1 MFLLPASNLPAQP
14 PLIHAHNDYQKPEP
28 LVNALR
34 NKAFSIEA
42 DVYLVNDSLRV
53 AHDKKELTNAPTLN
67 VLYLKPIIDLFKL
80 HHGRISNDSNYVPL
94 LVIDIKEKGKEVLN
108 KLVIELSKDRS
119 VFDRDINPKAVQ
131 VVISGDRGSLPDWI
145 TYPSFI
151 LFDGR
156 PLENYDNATLQ
167 KVAFISDL
175 YINYSFPPDSIDS
188 RVVRLVQKVHG
199 SKKLLRLWAIPD
211 NPESWTHL
219 RQLGIDIINTDKVA
233 ECRKYFSSVAQ

>member
-1 MFLLPASNLPAQP
+1 M
-14 PLIHAHNDYQKPEP
+14 
-28 LVNALR
+28 
-34 NKAFSIEA
+34 
-42 DVYLVNDSLRV
+42 
-53 AHDKKELTNAPTLN
+53 
-67 VLYLKPIIDLFKL
+67 
-80 HHGRISNDSNYVPL
+80 
-94 LVIDIKEKGKEVLN
+94 
-108 KLVIELSKDRS
+108 
-119 VFDRDINPKAVQ
+119 Q
-131 VVISGDRGSLPDWI
+131 VVISGDRGPLPDWV

-167 KVAFISDL
+167 KVAFISDS
-175 YINYSFPPDSIDS
+175 YINYSFPSDSIDS

-219 RQLGIDIINTDKVA
+219 RQLGVDIINTDKVT